1 MPMPRA
7 SWKGFLRLSLVSCPV
22 YLFPAT
28 SRKKSIRLNQVWV
41 PRTRPAEPVE
51 TEEDEEPAPISRGRG
66 VSQGAAELA
75 AETEEEPEY
84 AAPAARIALRPHDP
98 HTGEEIDRDEV
109 RKGYEYERGQFV
121 TFTPEELKALDV
133 ESSHTIDLTTFVP
146 RAEVD
151 PLYFNTPYYVYPD
164 GAVAAEA
171 YRTISAAMV
180 EAGMAGLGRLT
191 LSRRERMVLVEP
203 RGQGLALITL
213 RAAEEVRAAQFD
225 GFGIELD
232 AEAVAIA
239 GMIIQRKIGSFD
251 PVTFRDRYQEA
262 LKELIEAKIKGLPV
276 KAHPAARAGPI
287 LDLMAALKQS
297 LAQETGGAGRGKPKR
312 RTAADRR
319 QSSLLL
325 PVSGRG
331 GKEPSRTATE
341 APSRRRSGGRGREAL
356 TGFGRRWRASSLRLS
371 W

>member
-1 MPMPRA
+1 MPRA

-22 YLFPAT
+22 YLSPAT
-28 SRKKSIRLNQVWV
+28 SRTKSIRPNTVWV
-41 PRTRPAEPVE
+41 RQARPAGPLEA
-51 TEEDEEPAPISRGRG
+51 EEDEEPAHISRGRD
-66 VSQGAAELA
+66 VSQRAADLA
-75 AETEEEPEY
+75 TDTEEELEY
-84 AAPAARIALRPHDP
+84 AAPATRIALRPHDP

-121 TFTPEELKALDV
+121 TFMPEELKALDV
-133 ESSHTIDLTTFVP
+133 ESSHTIGLPTFVP

-151 PLYFNTPYYVYPD
+151 PLYFNAPYYVYPD
-164 GAVAAEA
+164 GTIAAEA
-171 YRTISAAMV
+171 YRTSSAAMAV
-180 EAGMAGLGRLT
+180 AGIAGLGRLT

-213 RAAEEVRAAQFD
+213 RAAEEVRAAE
-225 GFGIELD
+225 FGSFEGELD

-239 GMIIQRKIGSFD
+239 GMIIERKTGSFD
-251 PVTFRDRYQEA
+251 PSTFRDRYQEA
-262 LKELIEAKIKGLPV
+262 LKELIEAKLKGLPV
-276 KAHPAARAGPI
+276 KAHPAARPAPVF
-287 LDLMAALKQS
+287 DLMAALKQS

-341 APSRRRSGGRGREAL
+341 APSRRRSGGRGR
-356 TGFGRRWRASSLRLS
+356 
-371 W
+371 